1 MVLFVV
7 AVVSYID
14 STRKRHLLF
23 FFSLTSTLSY
33 TYVGTPGYVA
43 PEILTA
49 GIRVGYGNK
58 VDVFSAGV
66 TLYVMLCG
74 YEPFYGETEKE
85 LIEANKKADIEFP
98 ETDWKLVSD
107 DARDLVLKMTKADP
121 RERLSAKDALQHPWM
136 VRWAG
141 DDLGASSGSHS
152 TKNMALNATDL
163 PDEGAC
169 VIS

>member
-1 MVLFVV
+1 MPQ
-7 AVVSYID
+7 
-14 STRKRHLLF
+14 LF
-23 FFSLTSTLSY
+23 FVPNVDSLFGCE
-33 TYVGTPGYVA
+33 GTPGYVA

-49 GIRVGYGNK
+49 GSRVGYGNK

-85 LIEANKKADIEFP
+85 LIEANKKADIDFP
-98 ETDWKLVSD
+98 EADWKGASD

-121 RERLSAKDALQHPWM
+121 RERLTAKEALQHPWM
-136 VRWAG
+136 ARWAE

-152 TKNMALNATDL
+152 GTKNMSLTAADL

>member
-1 MVLFVV
+1 MLTSHGRSVYY
-7 AVVSYID
+7 S
-14 STRKRHLLF
+14 
-23 FFSLTSTLSY
+23 FSLTWTLLY
-33 TYVGTPGYVA
+33 ICVGTPGYVA

-49 GIRVGYGNK
+49 GSRVGYGNK

-98 ETDWKLVSD
+98 TDWKLVSD

-121 RERLSAKDALQHPWM
+121 SERLSAKEALQHPWM
-136 VRWAG
+136 ARWTG

-152 TKNMALNATDL
+152 GTKNMALNAADL
-163 PDEGAC
+163 PAEGAC
-169 VIS
+169 IIS

>member
-1 MVLFVV
+1 V
-7 AVVSYID
+7 ADVVSTVD
-14 STRKRHLLF
+14 CCVRKKRLVF
-23 FFSLTSTLSY
+23 FFANV
-33 TYVGTPGYVA
+33 TYFCYEGTPGYVA

-49 GIRVGYGNK
+49 GSRVGYGNK

-66 TLYVMLCG
+66 TMYVMLCG

-98 ETDWKLVSD
+98 ATDWKGVSD

-121 RERLSAKDALQHPWM
+121 RERLSAKEALQHPW
-136 VRWAG
+136 VARLAEH
-141 DDLGASSGSHS
+141 DLGTSSDSHS
-152 TKNMALNATDL
+152 GTKNMALPAANL

>member
-1 MVLFVV
+1 MLTLHGRSVFY
-7 AVVSYID
+7 S
-14 STRKRHLLF
+14 
-23 FFSLTSTLSY
+23 FSLTLPIFENE
-33 TYVGTPGYVA
+33 GTPGYVA

-49 GIRVGYGNK
+49 GSRVGYSNK

-85 LIEANKKADIEFP
+85 LIEANKNADIEFP
-98 ETDWKLVSD
+98 ETDWKAVSD

-121 RERLSAKDALQHPWM
+121 GERFSAKDALQHPWM
-136 VRWAG
+136 TRWVG

-152 TKNMALNATDL
+152 GTRNMALTAADL
-163 PDEGAC
+163 PAEGAC